1 MGLILKLDMLTSNYL
16 NGIDLIQLFL
26 VETVCDIEA
35 VLAKNEQKWPFLGI
49 FGQNRLQTDQCF
61 FKIQVDTNN
70 TTSSN
75 QSQHIKL

>member
-1 MGLILKLDMLTSNYL
+1 MGLILKLDMLTLNYL
-16 NGIDLIQLFL
+16 NGVDLIQLFL

-49 FGQNRLQTDQCF
+49 LGQNCFQTHKCF
-61 FKIQVDTNN
+61 FKIQVNTNN
-70 TTSSN
+70 TSSSN